1 MEKEKKAESFET
13 VHTRI
18 LKERGKYMLKEDR
31 CNNRNNFNCISCHN
45 CGTFNFSRNKQYIE
59 KCSNT
64 STLPIYC
71 ISFVISLLF
80 TKQVLLS
87 LMRFF
92 FHFLVHKFYLL

>member
-1 MEKEKKAESFET
+1 MKEQTNEKGITLIALVIT
-13 VHTRI
+13 IIVLLI
-18 LKERGKYMLKEDR
+18 LA
-31 CNNRNNFNCISCHN
+31 
-45 CGTFNFSRNKQYIE
+45 RNKQDIE

-80 TKQVLLS
+80 TKQVLLG

-92 FHFLVHKFYLL
+92 FHFLVHKFYPL